1 MALFLPPAW
10 SRGKKNN
17 IKLKTEGVCWL
28 FSWLFF
34 HRSVLGDAPGW
45 AVLTPVGS
53 CGSGGDAGAVRGY
66 GVCSRMAE
74 CELAVGVCVLEGV
87 MHCAMCPQPL
97 FAGFPACPPHS
108 SAMGT
113 PKRASSM
120 QISWIF
126 HPGEHSSQLF
136 AFPTLLQSVSRSV
149 SCVQVMAA
157 GAVLS
162 GTSPG
167 AKSLWR
173 CTAPLCCPLQLPPS
187 PSHSPP
193 FPLSAPPAAALKL
206 LLLLSKAR

>member
-1 MALFLPPAW
+1 MPSSVSVPWVTVGWLCCTAVWAMALFLPPAW

-74 CELAVGVCVLEGV
+74 CELAVRVCVLGGV

-120 QISWIF
+120 RISWIF
-126 HPGEHSSQLF
+126 HPGEHSSQF
-136 AFPTLLQSVSRSV
+136 
-149 SCVQVMAA
+149 
-157 GAVLS
+157 
-162 GTSPG
+162 
-167 AKSLWR
+167 
-173 CTAPLCCPLQLPPS
+173 
-187 PSHSPP
+187 
-193 FPLSAPPAAALKL
+193 
-206 LLLLSKAR
+206 LLSQRCCRACPGL